1 MNEHIGEQIN
11 TNLNTVYSK
20 NKHGKMQTCINN
32 KYLNMSVQSFISE
45 FIGIILNLFEDDPLS
60 LSLNEYVCKDV
71 ALVFIAA
78 YSYACGV
85 CVHFF
90 YYFTIVFTTTYPSIY
105 TYTFTWPC
113 IHISIYIV
121 ICTLYINVYLTTKKN
136 IYTSISESVSISNIY
151 V

>member
-1 MNEHIGEQIN
+1 ME
-11 TNLNTVYSK
+11 K
-20 NKHGKMQTCINN
+20 CKHAETTSIWIWVCSHSSPNSLASFWI
-32 KYLNMSVQSFISE
+32 YLRMI
-45 FIGIILNLFEDDPLS
+45 LS

-121 ICTLYINVYLTTKKN
+121 ICTLYINVYLTTKIYIYIHLYLNLYLYLISMSN
-136 IYTSISESVSISNIY
+136 IYIWYLYLVSISNI
-151 V
+151 

>member
-1 MNEHIGEQIN
+1 
-11 TNLNTVYSK
+11 
-20 NKHGKMQTCINN
+20 MQTCINN

-90 YYFTIVFTTTYPSIY
+90 LLFHHSFYDDLSFHIYIYFYLAVY
-105 TYTFTWPC
+105 TYFHLHSYMYF
-113 IHISIYIV
+113 IYQRIS
-121 ICTLYINVYLTTKKN
+121 NNQKKN
-136 IYTSISESVSISNIY
+136 IYIY
-151 V
+151 IWICIYI